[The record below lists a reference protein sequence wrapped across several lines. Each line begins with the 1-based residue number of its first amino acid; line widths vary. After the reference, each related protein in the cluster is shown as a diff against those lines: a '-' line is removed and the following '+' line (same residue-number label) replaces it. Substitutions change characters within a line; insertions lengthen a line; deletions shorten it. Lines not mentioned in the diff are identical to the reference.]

1 MYRDDCKYT
10 KEHEWI
16 RIEGDV
22 GTVGITAF
30 AIEQL
35 GDVVHLE
42 LPEPGS
48 RFGAGES
55 FGTVE
60 STKTVSDLYMPAAG
74 EVTARNDSLLQ
85 APEDLPS
92 DPHGKC
98 WLIKVKMAAGG
109 GSGSTGLMTAAEY
122 ERYIKDEADK

>member
-16 RIEGDV
+16 HIEGTTA
-22 GTVGITAF
+22 TVGITPF

-42 LPEPGS
+42 LPAPGS

-60 STKTVSDLYMPAAG
+60 STKTVSDLYMPTAG
-74 EVTARNDSLLQ
+74 EVTARNDDLLQ

-92 DPHGKC
+92 DPLGKG
-98 WLIKVKMAAGG
+98 WLIKIHMSSGGAA
-109 GSGSTGLMTAAEY
+109 SQPALMSAAEY
-122 ERYIKDEADK
+122 ERYIKDEANK